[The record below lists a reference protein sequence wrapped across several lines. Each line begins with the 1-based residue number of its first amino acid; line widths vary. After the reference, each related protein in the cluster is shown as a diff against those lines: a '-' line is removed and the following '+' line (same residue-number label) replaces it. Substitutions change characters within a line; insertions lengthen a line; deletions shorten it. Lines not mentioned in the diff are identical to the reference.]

1 MKLAEQIK
9 KLKENIV
16 LKQNEIVEK
25 SGQHIS
31 KGLTPDEATE
41 AEIKLLQADIDVMQ
55 TNLKRLE
62 NIETNQKAWGSK
74 TIPVEGDS
82 SKKGFNSTQGNPPI
96 VETESNLP
104 KGYGYAMAI
113 KAQAVAAISKGAV
126 NAAQV
131 LDSWGAPEIVKNAV
145 TQKAL
150 IGATTEADFGAA
162 LVDYQNLSNEFIEL
176 VRARTAVDKLAANM
190 RTVPFNTKI
199 PKQTGAAVV
208 GWVGEKKSSKQTN
221 PTYGNVTL
229 SKSKTSGI
237 VMLSDELV
245 RLSTPKA
252 TGLVLDDLVKGTAG
266 FVDNQFFDPAKAE
279 TDDSP
284 ASILYGVTPID
295 STGVTGAAI
304 EADLT
309 AAIEQLTELNISL
322 DDAKWVMSGSRA
334 AKLSTMRDALG
345 QKYFPGMNIKGDK
358 ELLTLPVEISG
369 GCEKSIVLV
378 VPTEILLADDDVVD
392 FSISSEATINVGTDA
407 VPEWISTYQDGL
419 IAIKGERYIRWKP
432 RNRAAAYIKYA

>member
-1 MKLAEQIK
+1 MTLQEQINKIKETIKDTQK
-9 KLKENIV
+9 KMSGIMEKSLKDGKTPEGDDEENI
-16 LKQNEIVEK
+16 KGYEAQIVNLE
-25 SGQHIS
+25 
-31 KGLTPDEATE
+31 L
-41 AEIKLLQADIDVMQ
+41 
-55 TNLKRLE
+55 NLKRLE
-62 NIETNQKAWGSK
+62 GLQKSQADWADNTTPAAGQ
-74 TIPVEGDS
+74 TAEQGIV
-82 SKKGFNSTQGNPPI
+82 STQGKT
-96 VETESNLP
+96 VVKTESNLP

-176 VRARTAVDKLAANM
+176 VRAKTAVDKLAANM

-284 ASILYGVTPID
+284 ASILYGVAPID

-407 VPEWISTYQDGL
+407 APEWISTYQDGL